1 MTLRSSDLQS
11 DSDLEISIINDDNII
26 MIVIIIMI
34 TKIIIPRCNMTWR
47 YLTIDGEDATPD
59 VVADVTSFFRLHNFF
74 YQN

>member
-1 MTLRSSDLQS
+1 
-11 DSDLEISIINDDNII
+11 
-26 MIVIIIMI
+26 MI

-59 VVADVTSFFRLHNFF
+59 VVAEVTPFFQLHIF